1 MPKGNKRAT
10 ARQQLGTEMTPVRLR
25 YPLNHTV
32 TAAAAGAGVGFG
44 NVTIGALP
52 EGNVLLLS
60 AGGYFN
66 FTSSSANLTATW
78 GGSFGV
84 GSTAD
89 ADGTLATTEVNVVA
103 SSTIAAATSKTSN
116 NNRGLYAGSNAAAN
130 TFTASPP
137 VLVNNVAKGVNLILN
152 VVVNAADITDATS
165 APITVTGYLDIVYMV
180 LGDN

>member
-1 MPKGNKRAT
+1 MKGNARSQGRAPV
-10 ARQQLGTEMTPVRLR
+10 GTEASPRRLR
-25 YPLNHTV
+25 IPINTTV

-44 NVTIGALP
+44 NATIGALP
-52 EGNVLLLS
+52 EGNILLLS
-60 AGGYFN
+60 SGGYFN

-78 GGSFGV
+78 GGSFSV

-89 ADGTLATTEVNVVA
+89 ADGSLAGTEVNIVA

-116 NNRGLYAGSNAAAN
+116 NNKGLFAGSNASPG

-137 VLVNNVAKGVNLILN
+137 QLIVNTNKSVNAILN

-165 APITVTGYLDIVYMV
+165 APITVTGYLDLVFMV